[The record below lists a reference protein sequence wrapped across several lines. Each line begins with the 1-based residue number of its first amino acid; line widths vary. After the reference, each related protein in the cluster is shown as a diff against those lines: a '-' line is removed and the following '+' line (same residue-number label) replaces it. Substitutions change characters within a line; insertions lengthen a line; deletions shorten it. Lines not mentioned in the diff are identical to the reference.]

1 MDYQNNGYQQ
11 GGYQAPQNGY
21 GGYAQQPAPA
31 QGGGLGWND
40 DFAAEEGSR
49 NPLLPEGDYW
59 FEIVKLERGRHN
71 GSAKTPPC
79 NKAIVTFRILAP
91 QGEAIITE
99 NYFVVDIDWAR
110 QKNTSLFASIG
121 IAKKGEARVKPVW
134 SNEIAGRRGVCHI
147 APRSFEKDG
156 KTHQTNDLKYLY
168 PQWDQPNMEPVAP
181 QAVPTSNSAAPQTY
195 GSPQYAPP
203 VQQQY
208 QQPAQGYAPQQ
219 PVSNQG
225 YAPQQGGYQQT
236 NNGYGGG
243 IY

>member
-21 GGYAQQPAPA
+21 GSYAQQPAPA
-31 QGGGLGWND
+31 QGGGLGWDD

-91 QGEAIITE
+91 QSEAIITE

-181 QAVPTSNSAAPQTY
+181 RAVPASNSTAPQTY
-195 GSPQYAPP
+195 GSQQYAPP

-208 QQPAQGYAPQQ
+208 QQPAQGYSPQQ
-219 PVSNQG
+219 Q
-225 YAPQQGGYQQT
+225 GYQQT
-236 NNGYGGG
+236 AQGWQQPNNGGYGGG

>member
-11 GGYQAPQNGY
+11 GGYQASQNGY
-21 GGYAQQPAPA
+21 GGYAQQPAPV
-31 QGGGLGWND
+31 QGGSLGWDD

-99 NYFVVDIDWAR
+99 NYFVIDLDWAR

-134 SNEIAGRRGVCHI
+134 SNEIAGRRGICHI
-147 APRSFEKDG
+147 APRSFERDG

-168 PQWDQPNMEPVAP
+168 PMWDQPNVEPVA
-181 QAVPTSNSAAPQTY
+181 ARNSTPAYQQPAFQ
-195 GSPQYAPP
+195 GNQQQYAPSAQGYAP
-203 VQQQY
+203 PMQQQGY
-208 QQPAQGYAPQQ
+208 QQPAQGWQQ
-219 PVSNQG
+219 PQNNNG
-225 YAPQQGGYQQT
+225 